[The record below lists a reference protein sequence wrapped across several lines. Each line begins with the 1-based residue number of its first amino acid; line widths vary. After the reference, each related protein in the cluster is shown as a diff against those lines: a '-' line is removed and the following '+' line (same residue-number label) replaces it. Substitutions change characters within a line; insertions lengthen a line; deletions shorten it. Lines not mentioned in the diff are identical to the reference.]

1 MGLGG
6 HSSVTQG
13 GQGKPSCGEDHGRDR
28 QQDQLEQGH
37 RGEPRG
43 GGRGQEEN
51 RAKRRGKSYIISFI
65 F

>member
-6 HSSVTQG
+6 HNSVTQG
-13 GQGKPSCGEDHGRDR
+13 GQGKPGCGEDHRRDR
-28 QQDQLEQGH
+28 QQDQLEQGNQ
-37 RGEPRG
+37 GEPRG

-51 RAKRRGKSYIISFI
+51 RAKKSGKSYIISFI